1 MRNLLITGTI
11 VFALLLAACN
21 SDEDSEYAV
30 KSDVGN
36 ITKDEFYEELV
47 ALDNGNLLQQLILEM
62 VLKDKYSV
70 DEKEVDEQI
79 DELKEEYGESFEM
92 IMMQQ
97 GYQDEDDFREALHTS
112 LLYEQAIFEGVEIDE
127 EEIESTYE
135 RMKEKIEA
143 RHILVANEETA
154 QEVKDELD
162 DGADFEDLVAE
173 YSIEP
178 GAAETGGNLGFFT
191 ALDMDKP
198 FEDAAY
204 DMEVDEIS
212 GPVEGANGFHII
224 HVLDRRD
231 NEDLPE
237 FDDVSGEI
245 EDRLKRSKVS
255 DEEAN
260 EKIDQLLI
268 DANLDIKVPGMQ
280 DLFQLEE

>member
-11 VFALLLAACN
+11 VFALLLTN
-21 SDEDSEYAV
+21 N
-30 KSDVGN
+30 KS
-36 ITKDEFYEELV
+36 ITKNYYCSLHDALPISKDEFYEELV

-62 VLKDKYSV
+62 ILKDKYSV
-70 DEKEVDEQI
+70 DKKEVDEQI

-231 NEDLPE
+231 NEDLTE
-237 FDDVSGEI
+237 LDDAFG
-245 EDRLKRSKVS
+245 
-255 DEEAN
+255 A
-260 EKIDQLLI
+260 
-268 DANLDIKVPGMQ
+268 IKCRR
-280 DLFQLEE
+280 